1 MKRYFFLI
9 FFFSF
14 FLFLTNNLQSNIQS
28 SIILKVDKKIITS
41 FDVKN
46 KILSTLIIAGNDIT
60 QANIDQLKE
69 QTLENLIYIKLKEI
83 ELERFDFKVNKQRV
97 NKFINRVSG
106 NNKEKL
112 KNDFKSNGLDFNL
125 WVREIETEFKWQQF
139 IYSNYSNKIEIDES
153 FIDIE
158 IKEILKS
165 RLNNKEVNLSE
176 IEIFQNDELSNNDL
190 ISRIFDEIRKY
201 GFEDTA
207 LKFSVSSS
215 SSEKGNLGWI
225 NIKTLS
231 KKINNVLK
239 NLKPGQVSKPIIQT
253 NSILFIKL
261 NSERILENNDIDKEL
276 LKKNLIRRKQDELF
290 NLYSRSHLSKLK
302 NNSLIEYK

>member
-14 FLFLTNNLQSNIQS
+14 FLFLSNNLQSNIQS

-153 FIDIE
+153 LIDIE

-176 IEIFQNDELSNNDL
+176 IEIFQNDEFSNSDL

-261 NSERILENNDIDKEL
+261 NSERILENNDIDEEL

>member
-9 FFFSF
+9 FFFSY
-14 FLFLTNNLQSNIQS
+14 FLFLTNNLQSNIQN

-112 KNDFKSNGLDFNL
+112 KNDFISNGLDFNL
-125 WVREIETEFKWQQF
+125 WVKEIETEFKWQQF
-139 IYSNYSNKIEIDES
+139 IYSNYSNKIEIDEN

-158 IKEILKS
+158 IKERLKS
-165 RLNNKEVNLSE
+165 RFNNKEVNLSE
-176 IEIFQNDELSNNDL
+176 IEIFQNDEFSNSDL
-190 ISRIFDEIRKY
+190 ISRIFDEIKKY

-261 NSERILENNDIDKEL
+261 NSERILENNDIDEEL

>member
-9 FFFSF
+9 FFFSY
-14 FLFLTNNLQSNIQS
+14 FLFLTNNLQSNIQN

-112 KNDFKSNGLDFNL
+112 KIDFKSNGLDFNL
-125 WVREIETEFKWQQF
+125 WVKEIETEFKWQQF
-139 IYSNYSNKIEIDES
+139 IYSNYSNKIEIDEN

-158 IKEILKS
+158 IKERLKS
-165 RLNNKEVNLSE
+165 RFNNKEVNLSE
-176 IEIFQNDELSNNDL
+176 IEIFQNDEFSNSDL

-261 NSERILENNDIDKEL
+261 NSERILENNDIDEEL

>member
-1 MKRYFFLI
+1 MKKYFFLI

-14 FLFLTNNLQSNIQS
+14 FLSLTNNLQSNIQS

-69 QTLENLIYIKLKEI
+69 QTLENLIIIKLKEI
-83 ELERFDFKVNKQRV
+83 ELEKFNFKANKQRV
-97 NKFINRVSG
+97 NKFISRVSG

-112 KNDFKSNGLDFNL
+112 KNDFKNNGLDFNL
-125 WVREIETEFKWQQF
+125 WVKEIETEFKWQQF
-139 IYSNYSNKIEIDES
+139 IYFNYSNKIEIDEN

-158 IKEILKS
+158 IKKILKS
-165 RLNNKEVNLSE
+165 SSNNKEVNLSE
-176 IEIFQNDELSNNDL
+176 IEILQNNEISNSDL
-190 ISRIFDEIRKY
+190 ISRILNEIEKN

-231 KKINNVLK
+231 KKINNMLK
-239 NLKPGQVSKPIIQT
+239 SLKPGEVSKPIIQT

-261 NSERILENNDIDKEL
+261 NSERILENNDVDKEI